1 MPEVVISASI
11 SVLPC
16 TTKLLIFETAPSKS
30 VAPINDKL
38 LLPPEMVE
46 AKLIILPVNWTV
58 SAEPDNVT
66 APV

>member
-16 TTKLLIFETAPSKS
+16 TTKLLTFETAPSKS

-38 LLPPEMVE
+38 LLPPEIVE
-46 AKLIILPVNWTV
+46 AKLIILPVN
-58 SAEPDNVT
+58 
-66 APV
+66 